1 MSDEKPHMKKDLE
14 IEFIQGPPPK
24 PIIPFNDMRI
34 FFMIVNPDMLEPD
47 HYYLVFSS
55 GMLGHNKEYDAYYI
69 VKYLGTDADGGIR
82 VSQIFSRNRYDG
94 WAKIADYMSGS
105 KFYKEEKTYK
115 ANTVFRKDV
124 RYSRADAENINYI
137 FRDLG
142 RRQSDFNSE
151 MPAEEVED
159 IIEEIIAR
167 KIAVKAASTAATA
180 TATSDAKET
189 KGGSKRKRNKGRK
202 NKRTMKKKG
211 KRRKYK

>member
-1 MSDEKPHMKKDLE
+1 MSDEKQHMEKDLE
-14 IEFIQGPPPK
+14 IKFIQGPSPK
-24 PIIPFNDMRI
+24 PIVPFDDMRQ
-34 FFMIVNPDMLEPD
+34 FFMIVNPDSLEPD

-55 GMLGHNKEYDAYYI
+55 GMLGHNKQYDAYYI

-94 WAKIADYMSGS
+94 WAKISDYMSGS

-115 ANTVFRKDV
+115 ADTVFRTDV
-124 RYSRADAENINYI
+124 MYSRADAKNINYI

-167 KIAVKAASTAATA
+167 KIAVKAASTAAAADTGD
-180 TATSDAKET
+180 TKET

-202 NKRTMKKKG
+202 KKRTMKKRS